1 MTLDTTPVLPN
12 PVFEG
17 SEKRVE
23 IDFNFSAASP
33 ANGLRAL
40 TRAQLDELMSLAACT
55 IVSSRTNAELDAYV
69 LSESS
74 LFVYPTKWVLKTCGT
89 TKLLRAVPR
98 LLEMAAQLS
107 MLPRRCKYSRASFLF
122 PEQQPFPHTS
132 FEHEAFFLRQHF
144 GHLGNGGSA
153 YVLGD
158 MFNGLQWHV
167 YVADANGAVYAD
179 ELHPLAKPTH
189 KLEVCMTD
197 LGKQA
202 ARAFFRDPAKSASQ
216 VTTETG
222 IRSLVPSADIDD
234 YVFEPCG
241 YSMNGIAGGGFI
253 TIHITPEDGFSYAS
267 VEVSGFDPTAY
278 DPADMVSR
286 ILSIFKPGKVSVS
299 LSVDVASS
307 SGEYSWGTLAARPYG
322 YGCQSA
328 TCQELATGG
337 RVAYYTFSPAGVS
350 FAAGTKEGAPM
361 PAAAPAAANANA
373 SPADVDAPLRP
384 ASPAT
389 VLRSTLRH
397 MPSFSSLPSDSDYD
411 VASTSSGDENEV
423 GSRLAAALRQLGRS
437 RSRSGSLSPK
447 SSIGAASEQGDGVG
461 AAAAACA
468 ACKGSGV
475 AVCAAPAAVAAAAV
489 L

>member
-1 MTLDTTPVLPN
+1 MTLAATPAVLPN

-40 TRAQLDELMSLAACT
+40 SRTQLDELMTLAACT
-55 IVSSRTNAELDAYV
+55 IVSSRTNNELDAYV

-89 TKLLRAVPR
+89 TKLLNAVPR
-98 LLEMAAQLS
+98 LLEMAAELHMQ
-107 MLPRRCKYSRASFLF
+107 PRRCKYSRASFLF

-167 YVADANGAVYAD
+167 YVADANGVIYAD
-179 ELHPLAKPTH
+179 ALHPLAKPTH

-197 LGKQA
+197 LGKEQ
-202 ARAFFRDPAKSASQ
+202 ARAFFRDPTKTAAQ

-222 IRSLVPSADIDD
+222 IRSLVPAADIDD

-241 YSMNGIAGGGFI
+241 YSMNGILGGGFM

-267 VEVSGFDPTAY
+267 VEVSGFDPCAY
-278 DPADMVSR
+278 CPADMVSR
-286 ILSIFKPGKVSVS
+286 ILAIFKPGKVSVS

-307 SGEYSWGTLAARPYG
+307 SGEYSWGTLTSRPSG

-337 RVAYYTFSPAGVS
+337 RVAYYTFSPLVG
-350 FAAGTKEGAPM
+350 
-361 PAAAPAAANANA
+361 AAAEEAAAVEAA
-373 SPADVDAPLRP
+373 AKAVQRP
-384 ASPAT
+384 VSPAT
-389 VLRSTLRH
+389 VLRH
-397 MPSFSSLPSDSDYD
+397 MPSFSSLPSDSDFEM
-411 VASTSSGDENEV
+411 ASSGDENEV
-423 GSRLAAALRQLGRS
+423 GARMAAVLQQMRRT

-447 SSIGAASEQGDGVG
+447 SVDATVAGATS
-461 AAAAACA
+461 CT

-475 AVCAAPAAVAAAAV
+475 MVNLTAVAGGVASS
-489 L
+489 LKM